1 MAEYISREAA
11 IKRFNFAVLDCL
23 GMEPTIRAG
32 DIIKALESI
41 PTADVRPVP
50 EGGIGEMSDGYH
62 TFNGLYYQRMVLF
75 AALVKVYKGMAW
87 KSWRHEDGDLCFG
100 KDNYF
105 IVGIDT
111 PKGSYTYHY
120 HGEHW
125 DLFDCE
131 ELPVAKHWDGH
142 TEKDVTRLLSLPD
155 VRPVVRGHK
164 ITHNRPIA
172 GYWASGKLDGGLD
185 GMEGRVWVEP
195 IMDNP
200 VDYCSECGKRLDDT
214 FQNFCPNCGAD
225 MRETNNEEA

>member
-41 PTADVRPVP
+41 P
-50 EGGIGEMSDGYH
+50 
-62 TFNGLYYQRMVLF
+62 
-75 AALVKVYKGMAW
+75 AA
-87 KSWRHEDGDLCFG
+87 
-100 KDNYF
+100 
-105 IVGIDT
+105 
-111 PKGSYTYHY
+111 
-120 HGEHW
+120 
-125 DLFDCE
+125 
-131 ELPVAKHWDGH
+131 
-142 TEKDVTRLLSLPD
+142 D

-164 ITHNRPIA
+164 VTHNRPIA